1 MNIEHFSYYEATI
14 NYHRTDDL
22 LEDALPNHSHVHL
35 QAVWVAEEGEKFEGD
50 RMFSVAESFYTL
62 PQRDLVDITESTR
75 EEYLKNRI

>member
-1 MNIEHFSYYEATI
+1 MNIELLNYYKAQI

-22 LEDALPNHSHVHL
+22 LEDALPNFSQVHL
-35 QAVWVAEEGEKFEGD
+35 QAVWVAEDHERFAND
-50 RMFSVAESFYTL
+50 MMFNVAESYYTL